1 MLPRFRP
8 CVWISALWA
17 LFLVVGAPWVVYE
30 TATRTQSVVVVIE
43 EEREEH
49 DERVEREVAEAFA
62 PPPPRTDLDSPAS
75 ITTGANRCVDS
86 TERSA
91 TPACPSLAH
100 PARFSVR
107 RLI

>member
-1 MLPRFRP
+1 VLLRIRP
-8 CVWISALWA
+8 YAWISALWA
-17 LFLVVGAPWVVYE
+17 LFLVFGAPWVVYE
-30 TATRTQSVVVVIE
+30 TAIRTQSVVVVIE

-62 PPPPRTDLDSPAS
+62 PPPPRHDVDAPAAAVVPVRVAES
-75 ITTGANRCVDS
+75 AL
-86 TERSA
+86 RSA
-91 TPACPSLAH
+91 TPACPSLAN

>member
-8 CVWISALWA
+8 YVWISALWA
-17 LFLVVGAPWVVYE
+17 LFLVVGAPWVMYE
-30 TATRTQSVVVVIE
+30 TAIRTQSVVVVIE

-49 DERVEREVAEAFA
+49 DERVEREVVEAFA
-62 PPPPRTDLDSPAS
+62 PPPPRTDLDAPSSVAS
-75 ITTGANRCVDS
+75 GANRFVDS
-86 TERSA
+86 TNRSA
-91 TPACPSLAH
+91 TPACPSRAH